1 MLTAV
6 RIEEVALSLME
17 QLQAQLPDAIA
28 EVNAAGASRDARWA
42 NLASLDFPL
51 TAAVALTEPVM
62 WLPGH
67 IPSILDRPIEQFPN
81 IVVMCYDH
89 RAQPDPASDHT
100 EPSVYTA
107 YAEVF
112 CAMADE
118 TVSNRTAWRYAEAL
132 HAAMVSDETLGGL
145 VVPISQTPA
154 VMVSNAAGR
163 RASPQTDDVVWIQG
177 ARVEYEFV
185 IENPWIDQ

>member
-1 MLTAV
+1 MLTRV

-17 QLQAQLPDAIA
+17 ALQENLPSTLSA
-28 EVNAAGASRDARWA
+28 VNSDAAGRDARWA
-42 NLASLDFPL
+42 ALSTD
-51 TAAVALTEPVM
+51 VALAPSVSIAEPVL

-67 IPSILDRPIEQFPN
+67 NPSILDRPLEDFPN
-81 IVVMCYDH
+81 IVVMAYDH
-89 RAQPDPASDHT
+89 RSAGDDASDHT

-112 CAMADE
+112 CAVADE
-118 TVSNRTAWRYAEAL
+118 TVSNRMAWRYAEAL
-132 HAAMVSDETLGGL
+132 HAAMVMDETLGGL
-145 VVPISQTPA
+145 VIPIDATPA

-163 RASPQTDDVVWIQG
+163 RVSPTVDDVVWIQG
-177 ARVEYEFV
+177 ARVEYGFR